1 MSPIRESVE
10 ELADRLA
17 LAVSELVTQRI
28 ISTVSESIR
37 TADVPTQ
44 TTHPAPTLVTNGHK
58 RGRKPVPPELKRL
71 CQRQD
76 GAPVLAKGLCR
87 KHYYQMRRNLKAKE
101 ALKNGGSASA
111 PIT

>member
-37 TADVPTQ
+37 TADVPTH
-44 TTHPAPTLVTNGHK
+44 TAPAPQANGHK
-58 RGRKPVPPELKRL
+58 RGRRPTPPELKKL

-101 ALKNGGSASA
+101 ALGNGRTA
-111 PIT
+111 PPAT